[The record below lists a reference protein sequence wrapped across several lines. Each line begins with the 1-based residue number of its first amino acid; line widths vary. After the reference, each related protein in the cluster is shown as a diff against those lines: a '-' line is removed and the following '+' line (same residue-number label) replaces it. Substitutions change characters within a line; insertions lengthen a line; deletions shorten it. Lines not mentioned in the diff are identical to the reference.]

1 LKKNRKYILDNS
13 TVNKV
18 LNLGDDVFQDVA
30 TPTCIIVASKNGEKS
45 EYADLQN
52 TPRNLLPTEIFE
64 KNKLVDASNL
74 IENESFSYIVK
85 LNKDLIYKCF
95 NNPKLKEIAED
106 VATGISPGL
115 GKAFVKTKLEV
126 EASKLEGELLKNL
139 ITGGE
144 INRYFLNP
152 VSTKKI
158 IYATDDTQIEN
169 YPNIYS
175 ELKLFKDK
183 LDKRVETASG
193 RIKWYVM
200 LRPRRLKL
208 FEKEKILIRQTA
220 NKIIAS
226 YDSNKWYCLKSSLIV
241 QLPETSNI
249 TYKYLLAILNSKI
262 MDFIYQDLV
271 GEGGRVFP
279 EVKPV
284 QLFKLPIKVPNLD
297 LDNEILQ
304 SKSIENNVQKIQ
316 KNWSE
321 LIDKQRQFIEYLQA
335 KYNITK
341 PSKRL
346 QNWLKLDSK
355 GLLSELKKAKVSL
368 DVKTEMELLKFF
380 KEEKAEVETYKER
393 IEKTDKEIDQMV
405 YELYGLT
412 EEEIQI
418 VENS

>member
-1 LKKNRKYILDNS
+1 
-13 TVNKV
+13 
-18 LNLGDDVFQDVA
+18 
-30 TPTCIIVASKNGEKS
+30 
-45 EYADLQN
+45 
-52 TPRNLLPTEIFE
+52 
-64 KNKLVDASNL
+64 
-74 IENESFSYIVK
+74 
-85 LNKDLIYKCF
+85 
-95 NNPKLKEIAED
+95 
-106 VATGISPGL
+106 
-115 GKAFVKTKLEV
+115 
-126 EASKLEGELLKNL
+126 
-139 ITGGE
+139 
-144 INRYFLNP
+144 
-152 VSTKKI
+152 
-158 IYATDDTQIEN
+158 
-169 YPNIYS
+169 
-175 ELKLFKDK
+175 
-183 LDKRVETASG
+183 
-193 RIKWYVM
+193 
-200 LRPRRLKL
+200 
-208 FEKEKILIRQTA
+208 
-220 NKIIAS
+220 
-226 YDSNKWYCLKSSLIV
+226 
-241 QLPETSNI
+241 
-249 TYKYLLAILNSKI
+249 